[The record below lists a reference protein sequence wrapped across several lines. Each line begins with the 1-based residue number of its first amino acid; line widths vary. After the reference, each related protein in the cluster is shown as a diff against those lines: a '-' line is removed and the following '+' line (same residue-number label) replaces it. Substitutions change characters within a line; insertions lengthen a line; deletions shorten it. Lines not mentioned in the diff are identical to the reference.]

1 MIAWMVLALIALNG
15 SGPAGLDESDGAA
28 EARTVTRSGQVIRLA
43 EALEPLGVSAP
54 QGPIADQVVLKTE
67 GGEVIPLL
75 FNVGSRAFFE
85 DDRLRD
91 RQAEL
96 VGREIEGLPYF
107 QVVSSKVADEQG
119 TLRIPEYYCDICTI
133 SVRFDQPCPCC
144 QAPMELRFK
153 PER

>member
-1 MIAWMVLALIALNG
+1 MIAWMILALIAPIGN
-15 SGPAGLDESDGAA
+15 SPAGLDDPASEV
-28 EARTVTRSGQVIRLA
+28 EVRTMTRSGQVIRLA
-43 EALEPLGVSAP
+43 EAIEPLGVRDP
-54 QGPIADQVVLKTE
+54 QGPIADQVVLRTE

-91 RQAEL
+91 RPAEL

-119 TLRIPEYYCDICTI
+119 DLRVPEYYCDICTI

-153 PER
+153 PEG